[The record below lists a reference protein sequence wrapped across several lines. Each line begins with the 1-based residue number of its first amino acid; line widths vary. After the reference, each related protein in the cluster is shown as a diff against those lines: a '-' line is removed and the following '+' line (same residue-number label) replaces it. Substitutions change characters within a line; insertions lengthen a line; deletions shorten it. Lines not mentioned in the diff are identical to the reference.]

1 MQGLKRDTNFVV
13 LLLIVNTVMQ
23 VVNSSTAVNG
33 VKYLYLFLLF
43 VTAITSVVVYKK
55 GLNDLKTQ
63 YGVIVYA
70 TTFLITTVILSV
82 INLINI
88 YDTAYGI
95 IWGLT
100 IYSYLLCLSNPILS
114 MVTMFIVQALTVI
127 VQVLNGVALKESL
140 NSVLMI
146 MVLSIIRLII
156 AKISIK
162 DKKTLK
168 EQLLMTREP
177 LKIHTWVQV
186 VVWSMI
192 ITCIVYIAKNQMAEV
207 MNSND
212 VKFMIMGATSVTIT
226 TFMAMAAITTS
237 VLIVEVFAVYVLSEL
252 YVLTYIIFIQSDN
265 LLEITT
271 VLLDLVILIYM
282 IVKYKGLKNKES

>member
-1 MQGLKRDTNFVV
+1 MQGLKKDTNFVV

-43 VTAITSVVVYKK
+43 VTAITSVAVYKK

-70 TTFLITTVILSV
+70 TTFLIITVILSV

-114 MVTMFIVQALTVI
+114 MITMFIVQALTVI

-146 MVLSIIRLII
+146 MILSIIRLII

-192 ITCIVYIAKNQMAEV
+192 ITCIV
-207 MNSND
+207 
-212 VKFMIMGATSVTIT
+212 
-226 TFMAMAAITTS
+226 
-237 VLIVEVFAVYVLSEL
+237 
-252 YVLTYIIFIQSDN
+252 
-265 LLEITT
+265 
-271 VLLDLVILIYM
+271 
-282 IVKYKGLKNKES
+282 

>member
-23 VVNSSTAVNG
+23 IVNSSTAVNG

-43 VTAITSVVVYKK
+43 VTAITSVAVYKK

-70 TTFLITTVILSV
+70 TTFLIITVILSV

-127 VQVLNGVALKESL
+127 VQVLNGVTLKESL

-146 MVLSIIRLII
+146 MILSIIRLII

-252 YVLTYIIFIQSDN
+252 YVLTYIIFIQNDN

-282 IVKYKGLKNKES
+282 IAKYKGLKNKES

>member
-70 TTFLITTVILSV
+70 TTFLIITVILSV

>member
-1 MQGLKRDTNFVV
+1 MQGLKKDTNFVV
-13 LLLIVNTVMQ
+13 LLMIVNTVMQ

-43 VTAITSVVVYKK
+43 VTAITSVAVYKK

-70 TTFLITTVILSV
+70 TTFLIITVILSV

-114 MVTMFIVQALTVI
+114 MITMFIVQALTVI

-146 MVLSIIRLII
+146 MILSIIRLII

-237 VLIVEVFAVYVLSEL
+237 VLIIEVFAVYVLSEL

-282 IVKYKGLKNKES
+282 IAKYKGLKNKES

>member
-1 MQGLKRDTNFVV
+1 MQGLKKDTNFVV

-43 VTAITSVVVYKK
+43 VTAITSVAVYKK

-70 TTFLITTVILSV
+70 TTFLIITVILSV

-114 MVTMFIVQALTVI
+114 MITMFIVQALTVI

-146 MVLSIIRLII
+146 MILSIIRLII

-282 IVKYKGLKNKES
+282 IAKYKGLKNKES

>member
-1 MQGLKRDTNFVV
+1 
-13 LLLIVNTVMQ
+13 
-23 VVNSSTAVNG
+23 
-33 VKYLYLFLLF
+33 
-43 VTAITSVVVYKK
+43 
-55 GLNDLKTQ
+55 
-63 YGVIVYA
+63 
-70 TTFLITTVILSV
+70 
-82 INLINI
+82 
-88 YDTAYGI
+88 
-95 IWGLT
+95 
-100 IYSYLLCLSNPILS
+100 
-114 MVTMFIVQALTVI
+114 
-127 VQVLNGVALKESL
+127 
-140 NSVLMI
+140 
-146 MVLSIIRLII
+146 
-156 AKISIK
+156 
-162 DKKTLK
+162 
-168 EQLLMTREP
+168 MTREP

-252 YVLTYIIFIQSDN
+252 YVLTYIIFIQNDN

-282 IVKYKGLKNKES
+282 IAKYKGLKNKES

>member
-1 MQGLKRDTNFVV
+1 MQGLKKDTNFVV

-43 VTAITSVVVYKK
+43 VTAITSVAVYKK

-70 TTFLITTVILSV
+70 TTFLIITVILSV

-282 IVKYKGLKNKES
+282 IAKYKGLKNKES

>member
-1 MQGLKRDTNFVV
+1 MQGLKKDTNFVV

-43 VTAITSVVVYKK
+43 VTAITSVAVYKK

-70 TTFLITTVILSV
+70 TTFLIITVILSV

-114 MVTMFIVQALTVI
+114 MITMFIVQALTVI

-146 MVLSIIRLII
+146 MILSIIRLII

-237 VLIVEVFAVYVLSEL
+237 VLIIEVFAVYVLSEL

-282 IVKYKGLKNKES
+282 IAKYKGLKNKES